1 MWRPSRFSEFTDM
14 STKIVALRPL
24 ERSLLKSLRKITSML
39 GEEASEQ
46 GEAPQKAPRER
57 RTRVRAKRAA

>member
-1 MWRPSRFSEFTDM
+1 M

-24 ERSLLKSLRKITSML
+24 ERSLLKSLRKITSMM

>member
-1 MWRPSRFSEFTDM
+1 M

-39 GEEASEQ
+39 AEEDASEQ
-46 GEAPQKAPRER
+46 TPEKARRER
-57 RTRVRAKRAA
+57 RIRVRAKRAA

>member
-1 MWRPSRFSEFTDM
+1 M

-39 GEEASEQ
+39 GEEAGQQ
-46 GEAPQKAPRER
+46 GEAPQKPSRER